1 MHIKHI
7 HNMIEKLSKCAD
19 AEVEKGIEQL
29 DTKEMGEVAE
39 ILKELTEAE
48 YYATITKAMG
58 ESEYGEDYDEYGPME
73 EGRRGYRGQPR
84 SESGRFIS
92 RNDGRRNNRGRGG
105 RRGYEEPMHY
115 TMTPEM
121 YHMYPPEYWRDMD
134 REDMGRMYYSGSSQG
149 QSSGM
154 SGGQSGSI
162 QGGNTRSYQGGRQS
176 EGGNYSSR
184 MQDGGRDEREGR
196 SGQSRR
202 SYMESKEMGSD
213 KQSKMKE
220 LENYTKELAED
231 VTEMISGASPE
242 EKNLLKTKMQTLIQK
257 IS

>member
-1 MHIKHI
+1 
-7 HNMIEKLSKCAD
+7 MIEKLSKCAD
-19 AEVEKGIEQL
+19 AEVEKGVEQL

-39 ILKELTEAE
+39 ILKELAEAE

-58 ESEYGEDYDEYGPME
+58 ESEYGEEYDEYGPME

-84 SESGRFIS
+84 SGSGRFIS

-105 RRGYEEPMHY
+105 RRGYEEPMYY

-121 YHMYPPEYWRDMD
+121 YREYSPEYWRDMD
-134 REDMGRMYYSGSSQG
+134 REDMGRMYYSGGSQG

-154 SGGQSGSI
+154 S
-162 QGGNTRSYQGGRQS
+162 
-176 EGGNYSSR
+176 GGNYSSR

-231 VTEMISGASPE
+231 VTEMISGASAE